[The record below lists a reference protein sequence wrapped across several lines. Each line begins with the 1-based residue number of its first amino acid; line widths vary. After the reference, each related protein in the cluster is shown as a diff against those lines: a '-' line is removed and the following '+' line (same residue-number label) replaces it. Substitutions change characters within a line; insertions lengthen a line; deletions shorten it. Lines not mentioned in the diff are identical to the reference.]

1 MKINRIKAWLN
12 WSFQPKMN
20 YNCESM
26 RIVIRFS
33 LEPNHQSANAMG
45 DIVTVFGISL
55 GEQRNHLWM
64 NYAELKVI
72 VAQFTSGEGGPSRTH
87 SVAESREKSA
97 RLEDT
102 NAIAIVITY
111 SRACD
116 YLVRT
121 LITVKKDCNSS
132 RSFLFLPLSSS
143 AVQNNAKSP
152 AQNDASRIRVEW
164 IKIIAK
170 AMPGWTQQKIRSWSQ
185 SRVFLAQSLPSIIQA
200 SESEQNGQID
210 EMSNRWANSV
220 NDRPA
225 LYC

>member
-1 MKINRIKAWLN
+1 MIMWDLRESNEWKLEKNRIMKINRIKAWLN

-121 LITVKKDCNSS
+121 LITVKTATAADLSYSS
-132 RSFLFLPLSSS
+132 LCHHLRYRTMRNL
-143 AVQNNAKSP
+143 
-152 AQNDASRIRVEW
+152 RHR
-164 IKIIAK
+164 
-170 AMPGWTQQKIRSWSQ
+170 TTHR
-185 SRVFLAQSLPSIIQA
+185 A
-200 SESEQNGQID
+200 SELNG
-210 EMSNRWANSV
+210 
-220 NDRPA
+220 
-225 LYC
+225 